1 MFGDMCEMFFMADK
15 PARPRKDR
23 NPKDAPAA
31 PPKRRAK
38 GFARAA
44 DLAAP
49 TLKQVGAKRGFAE
62 LRLLTEW
69 RVIVGEALAS
79 VCRPIKVSYKG
90 RTTGL
95 GATLY
100 VAAEG
105 ARAPEL
111 AMQEPQIIERVNQ
124 FYGYR
129 AISRLMIDQ
138 SRAGMVAATGFADKT
153 TPFQRDH
160 PKQAATSENRIAVEG
175 VTDKRLRLALSRLGA
190 NISTKSKCAQSKRAS
205 PDANASADR
214 SKT

>member
-1 MFGDMCEMFFMADK
+1 MADK

-23 NPKDAPAA
+23 NPKSAPAA

-49 TLKQVGAKRGFAE
+49 TLKQAGAKRGFAE

-69 RVIVGEALAS
+69 RVIVGEALAR
-79 VCRPIKVSYKG
+79 VCRPIRVSYKG

-111 AMQEPQIIERVNQ
+111 AMQEPQIIERVNR

-138 SRAGMVAATGFADKT
+138 SRAGMVAAGFSDKVQ
-153 TPFQRDH
+153 PFRQDH
-160 PKQAATSENRIAVEG
+160 PTQAATHHNRVDVDG
-175 VTDKRLRLALSRLGA
+175 VTDERLRLALSRLGA
-190 NISTKSKCAQSKRAS
+190 NISAKSNSTKQTQTST
-205 PDANASADR
+205 DATASADR

>member
-1 MFGDMCEMFFMADK
+1 MTDQ

-23 NPKDAPAA
+23 KAKDAQPA
-31 PPKRRAK
+31 PPKRRAR

-49 TLKQVGAKRGFAE
+49 TLKQAGAKRGFAE

-69 RVIVGEALAS
+69 RVIVGEALAG

-90 RTTGL
+90 RTTSL

-100 VAAEG
+100 IAAEG

-111 AMQEPQIIERVNQ
+111 AMQEPQIVERVNQ

-138 SRAGMVAATGFADKT
+138 SRSGMLAAGFSEKPDAYT
-153 TPFQRDH
+153 QDH
-160 PKQAATSENRIAVEG
+160 PKQAEPSHGRVPVEG
-175 VTDKRLRLALSRLGA
+175 VTDERLRLALARLGA
-190 NISTKSKCAQSKRAS
+190 NISAKSNRSKPGAG
-205 PDANASADR
+205 PTADR

>member
-1 MFGDMCEMFFMADK
+1 MASH
-15 PARPRKDR
+15 PAPPRSDR
-23 NPKDAPAA
+23 NPSAA
-31 PPKRRAK
+31 PKRRAK
-38 GFARAA
+38 GFARCA

-49 TLKQVGAKRGFAE
+49 TLKQAGAKRGFAE

-69 RVIVGEALAS
+69 RVIVGEALAG

-95 GATLY
+95 GATLH

-111 AMQEPQIIERVNQ
+111 TMQEPQIIERVNQ

-129 AISRLMIDQ
+129 AVSRLVIDQ
-138 SRAGMVAATGFADKT
+138 SRAPMLGPAGRAAGFAEPGADFVAGA
-153 TPFQRDH
+153 PNA
-160 PKQAATSENRIAVEG
+160 QAIDEVARAHALDG
-175 VTDKRLRLALSRLGA
+175 VTDERLRLALGRLGA
-190 NISTKSKCAQSKRAS
+190 NIKARTRQMNKDATAS
-205 PDANASADR
+205 DDR